1 MTILAVL
8 LAAAGGSIPGAPDP
22 PVPEPTSPRVLVT
35 PDAGLEQ
42 ELERLTDRAPVD
54 FGLEWR
60 PVVSW
65 DTCLETEGELTKR
78 LDSY

>member
-22 PVPEPTSPRVLVT
+22 KVPEPTSPRVLVT

-42 ELERLTDRAPVD
+42 ELERRTDRAPVD

-65 DTCLETEGELTKR
+65 DTCLETEGKLTKR